1 MSYDVEKLVKVYV
14 KIRDAKAEL
23 AKEFSDKEKDLNAQL
38 AKIEAALLEHCKDTG
53 QEGGKTKSGT
63 FYRTVDE
70 RYWTSDWESMNSFI
84 LEHGEV
90 GLLERRLSK
99 KNLKQFMEERP
110 DLHPPGLNI
119 DRTYKIG
126 VRRGK

>member
-1 MSYDVEKLVKVYV
+1 MSHDIEKLVKVYI
-14 KIRDAKAEL
+14 KIRDAKAEQ
-23 AKEFSDKEKDLNAQL
+23 AKEFKEKEKSLNEQL
-38 AKIEAALLEHCKDTG
+38 DKIEAALLEHCKSTG

-63 FYRTVDE
+63 FFRSVDE
-70 RYWTSDWESMNSFI
+70 RYWTSDWEAMNSFI

-99 KNLKQFMEERP
+99 TNLKQFMEERP

-126 VRRGK
+126 VRRK